1 MENCYVLGTSV
12 TNWILEE
19 IRGAAGLAASRF
31 SLVRDLDVENLLPAS
46 EPVTSAN
53 SGSQTSTGPREGVQR
68 I

>member
-31 SLVRDLDVENLLPAS
+31 SLDVENLLPAS